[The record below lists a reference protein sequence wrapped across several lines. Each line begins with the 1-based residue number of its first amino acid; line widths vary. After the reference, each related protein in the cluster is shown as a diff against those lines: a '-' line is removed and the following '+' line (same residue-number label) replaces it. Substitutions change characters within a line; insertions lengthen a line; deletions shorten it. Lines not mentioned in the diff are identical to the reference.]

1 MASDNDTA
9 QESERPHLDV
19 SAIREGTVIDHIQNE
34 VTFKVADI
42 LSLDQEDRMVLVG
55 MNLPSGKVGKKGL
68 IKIAG
73 RALTPQEVNKI
84 ALIAPDATLNII
96 RDYTVAEKRRVELP
110 ESVEG
115 IVRCINP
122 NCITNQQPVT
132 TSFEIMDS
140 VPVALRCTYCER
152 TIGADDIILK

>member
-1 MASDNDTA
+1 MASQDDA
-9 QESERPHLDV
+9 RQESERPRLDV

-34 VTFKVADI
+34 ATFKVADI

-68 IKIAG
+68 IKVAG

-96 RDYTVAEKRRVELP
+96 RDYKVAEKRRVELP
-110 ESVEG
+110 ESVQG

-122 NCITNQQPVT
+122 NCVTNKQPVT
-132 TSFEIMDS
+132 TSFEVIRS

-152 TIGADDIILK
+152 TINADDIILR